1 MRVQVQ
7 VTPRARSNEVR
18 ADRKAGLVRIRV
30 VAPPAD
36 GKANAAVLD
45 LLRER
50 LGIGAGAIRI
60 VGGASSRRKWIE
72 AEGITEAELWRKLE
86 AES

>member
-1 MRVQVQ
+1 VQVQ

-18 ADRKAGLVRIRV
+18 PDREAGLVRIRV

-50 LGIGAGAIRI
+50 LGLGASAIRI
-60 VGGASSRRKWIE
+60 VGGGSSRRKWIE
-72 AEGITEAELWRKLE
+72 ADGITEAELWRKLE
-86 AES
+86 AE

>member
-18 ADRKAGLVRIRV
+18 ADREGGLVRIRV

-36 GKANAAVLD
+36 GKANEAVLD
-45 LLRER
+45 LLRKR
-50 LGIGAGAIRI
+50 LGLARGDIRI
-60 VGGASSRRKWIE
+60 VGGGTARRKWIE
-72 AEGITEAELWRKLE
+72 AEGITEAELWRRLE
-86 AES
+86 AD